1 MTRCRLALRL
11 CASLILCLFVLPLA
25 AQNLEIH
32 VINVGW
38 GQSTFIK
45 GPGPT
50 GKTVLLE
57 AGNTG
62 KGTGEVVPYLQSIG
76 HAPSAGF
83 DYTIVG
89 HQHCDHAGG
98 MDEVI
103 NAGYNVRLQNYDNGS
118 SYTSSCI
125 TGWESAA
132 SGTTAGAPVEM
143 TRGTVVDLGGGA
155 TLTCIVVRGQVI
167 GGGNVSVSNEND
179 LSIGLLLQYGGFDYF
194 WASDLG
200 GGADDNACTGRS
212 TSQVNVETTVIQ
224 AISPGGANPL
234 ISDGGIDVLHV
245 SHHGSESSTN
255 NDLFDYASPAVAVI
269 STGAGQTSGWDLP
282 RQDIVDNVLLGASSC
297 VSAPP
302 TFVVQSE
309 EGSPTGPLTSYSG
322 YCVGDI
328 KITTDGQTT
337 FTVDGNGSVT
347 QGPNEK
353 VAAGLPRSFTVDESG
368 GGGDTESPTTSI
380 TAPGNGA
387 ILSAVTAVTAS
398 ASDNVGVSRVEFWL
412 DGAIASTDT
421 TAPYEWSWDTTTA
434 PDGPHSLASK
444 AFDAA
449 SNVGSSSTITVTV
462 SNGPPP
468 SGANV
473 SGWTI
478 TQANATYNF
487 ILPSGTIIPEEGYLV
502 VGRNATQAAFESY
515 WGVTLPSNVIYI
527 NSGDRMPIING
538 DENYTLKNA
547 SGVVVDGPTVN
558 MPATAARALQRT
570 DPCGTTWNTVLESA
584 ANPGGGA
591 PAGCGAGVKMNEVSD
606 ASGTGNYI
614 YEFIELH
621 NDFAGGDTTAPST
634 SITAPAN
641 GATVSGTTSVTA
653 SATDNVGVTKVEF
666 WLNGAL
672 ASTDTTSPY
681 EWTWNTATAS
691 NGSHSLVSK
700 AYDVANNIGSSPTV
714 GVTVSN
720 DTTAPSTSI
729 TAPANG
735 ATVSGTT
742 NVTASA
748 TDNVGVTK
756 VEFWLDGALASTDTT
771 SPYEWSWNTATVSN
785 GSHSVLSKAYAA
797 ANNVGTS
804 STVAVTVSNGVSVAN
819 YRITQASSPLTY
831 FLPAGTN
838 IPSKGYVI
846 VARNAT
852 KAQFEAFWGR
862 TLGANVIFVNSGDA
876 MPQINGSESYT
887 LYNAG
892 GSKIDGGTVAMASA
906 GGESLQRTN
915 GCGSA
920 NKASNWSRLASSAGT
935 PGTGAPAPC
944 NKGIYISE
952 FSDALGTGNFVYEFI
967 ELHNDK

>member
-1 MTRCRLALRL
+1 M
-11 CASLILCLFVLPLA
+11 
-25 AQNLEIH
+25 
-32 VINVGW
+32 
-38 GQSTFIK
+38 
-45 GPGPT
+45 
-50 GKTVLLE
+50 
-57 AGNTG
+57 
-62 KGTGEVVPYLQSIG
+62 
-76 HAPSAGF
+76 
-83 DYTIVG
+83 
-89 HQHCDHAGG
+89 
-98 MDEVI
+98 
-103 NAGYNVRLQNYDNGS
+103 
-118 SYTSSCI
+118 
-125 TGWESAA
+125 
-132 SGTTAGAPVEM
+132 
-143 TRGTVVDLGGGA
+143 
-155 TLTCIVVRGQVI
+155 
-167 GGGNVSVSNEND
+167 
-179 LSIGLLLQYGGFDYF
+179 
-194 WASDLG
+194 
-200 GGADDNACTGRS
+200 
-212 TSQVNVETTVIQ
+212 
-224 AISPGGANPL
+224 
-234 ISDGGIDVLHV
+234 
-245 SHHGSESSTN
+245 
-255 NDLFDYASPAVAVI
+255 
-269 STGAGQTSGWDLP
+269 
-282 RQDIVDNVLLGASSC
+282 
-297 VSAPP
+297 
-302 TFVVQSE
+302 
-309 EGSPTGPLTSYSG
+309 
-322 YCVGDI
+322 
-328 KITTDGQTT
+328 
-337 FTVDGNGSVT
+337 
-347 QGPNEK
+347 
-353 VAAGLPRSFTVDESG
+353 
-368 GGGDTESPTTSI
+368 
-380 TAPGNGA
+380 
-387 ILSAVTAVTAS
+387 
-398 ASDNVGVSRVEFWL
+398 
-412 DGAIASTDT
+412 
-421 TAPYEWSWDTTTA
+421 
-434 PDGPHSLASK
+434 
-444 AFDAA
+444 
-449 SNVGSSSTITVTV
+449 
-462 SNGPPP
+462 
-468 SGANV
+468 
-473 SGWTI
+473 
-478 TQANATYNF
+478 
-487 ILPSGTIIPEEGYLV
+487 
-502 VGRNATQAAFESY
+502 
-515 WGVTLPSNVIYI
+515 TLPSNVIYI

-681 EWTWNTATAS
+681 EW
-691 NGSHSLVSK
+691 
-700 AYDVANNIGSSPTV
+700 
-714 GVTVSN
+714 
-720 DTTAPSTSI
+720 
-729 TAPANG
+729 
-735 ATVSGTT
+735 
-742 NVTASA
+742 
-748 TDNVGVTK
+748 
-756 VEFWLDGALASTDTT
+756 
-771 SPYEWSWNTATVSN
+771 SWNTATVSN
-785 GSHSVLSKAYAA
+785 GSHSVLSKAYDA